1 MTRNRR
7 NQGGKAQNVRI
18 LDPYSGESGARVD
31 RQIAHLVASES
42 QITALVT
49 GTFALDVSA
58 TTSVQTVYDWAR
70 VRTLDDF
77 VSLRAQYNTYRVR
90 SIRFDVYDI
99 NPGFAQTGIFS
110 TFHDSYNPGGVPV
123 FSFEDVADGPDSQV
137 VPPGVGKAVFTWMAH
152 NTNERGY
159 YDATPD
165 TDAAA
170 PDFGG
175 LRAFISQGT
184 TAGPKF
190 RIIMKAVVDFRGR
203 R

>member
-1 MTRNRR
+1 MKNNNQRN
-7 NQGGKAQNVRI
+7 KTSNVRV
-18 LDPYSGESGARVD
+18 LDPYAGESGAKVD
-31 RQIAHLVASES
+31 RQIAQLVNSES
-42 QITALVT
+42 QITTLVT

-58 TTSVQTVYDWAR
+58 STSVQTIYDWAR

-77 VSLRAQYNTYRVR
+77 VSLRTQYNTYRVR
-90 SIRFDVYDI
+90 SIRFDVYDT
-99 NPGFAQTGIFS
+99 NPNVSQTGFFS

-123 FSFEDVADGPDSQV
+123 YSFEDVADGPDSQL
-137 VPPGVGKAVFTWMAH
+137 VPPGTGKASFTWMAH

-159 YDATPD
+159 YDTSPD
-165 TDAAA
+165 TDATA

-175 LRAFISQGT
+175 LRAFIFQGT
-184 TAGPKF
+184 TAGPKY